1 MPFGPSYVTRTAPIR
16 VISFIL
22 LAACGGLCQSRPSPD
37 LPQQLQFDDSNSH
50 EVQRLEIAAW
60 ASLPDAPS
68 SVRPP
73 TEAEEFLTDVNEAR
87 SPQTFGVAFAMNAG
101 VMRDTG
107 SRYRTAGSR
116 PSFILHYQA
125 EPNQPEPSTFFSK
138 YLYPSVLKPNPRY
151 HPSTSASFM
160 GRASDA
166 ASRIFITHDDSG
178 KRRLNTSYFLGV
190 LSSVAIHTAYRPYW
204 ARSTSGSFNNF
215 GSTIGSDAGLNLFHE
230 FRPGI
235 MQMVKGHTPKF
246 VFRMGAPFTNAPPRD
261 VVPTPGR

>member
-1 MPFGPSYVTRTAPIR
+1 LPFGPSYVTRTAPIR

-37 LPQQLQFDDSNSH
+37 LSQQLQFDDSNSP
-50 EVQRLEIAAW
+50 EVQRLEIAAG

-73 TEAEEFLTDVNEAR
+73 TEAEEFLADVNEAC

-101 VMRDTG
+101 GREPSPRHVN
-107 SRYRTAGSR
+107 AG
-116 PSFILHYQA
+116 PQPGFILRYQA
-125 EPNQPEPSTFFSK
+125 APNQPGSSTFFSK
-138 YLYPSVLKPNPRY
+138 YLYPSVLKPNLRY

-166 ASRIFITHDDSG
+166 VSRIFIARDDSG
-178 KRRLNTSYFLGV
+178 KGRLNTAYFLGV

-235 MQMVKGHTPKF
+235 MQIVKGHTPKF